1 MDELLAAVQP
11 YIDRF
16 GGVGMAVVAALD
28 TSFVSMPNV
37 SDLLI
42 VWQTI
47 KNPQLWWYYA
57 TMTTIGSVFGSL
69 VIYYFGRKGGEAF
82 LLKRFKPTHVARVQA
97 VFARYGLWAMF
108 LVAFMPPPAPY
119 KIFVLLAGAGGVGP
133 GAFALAVAGGRGVRH
148 LAEGWVAQHYGQA
161 AAQFIRTNL
170 AEVTLWMLAVVTAA
184 AVLFMVWRL
193 WRRRQAA

>member
-47 KNPQLWWYYA
+47 KSPHLWWYYA
-57 TMTTIGSVFGSL
+57 LMTTLGSVVGSM
-69 VIYYFGRKGGEAF
+69 VIYYFGRRGGEAF
-82 LLKRFKPTHVARVQA
+82 LLKRFKEAHVVKVRG
-97 VFARYGLWAMF
+97 VFARYGLWAML

-161 AAQFIRTNL
+161 AASFIRTHL
-170 AEVTLWMLAVVTAA
+170 AEVTLWMLGVVTLA
-184 AVLFMVWRL
+184 LLTWWL

>member
-47 KNPQLWWYYA
+47 KNPHLWWYYA
-57 TMTTIGSVFGSL
+57 LMTALGSVFGSL
-69 VIYYFGRKGGEAF
+69 VIYYLGRKGGEAF
-82 LLKRFKPTHVARVQA
+82 LLKRFKEAHVTRVRGI
-97 VFARYGLWAMF
+97 FERYGLWAML

-133 GAFALAVAGGRGVRH
+133 VAFSLAVGGGRGVRH
-148 LAEGWVAQHYGQA
+148 LAEGWFAQHYGQA
-161 AAQFIRTNL
+161 AAVFIRANL
-170 AEVTLWMLAVVTAA
+170 ATLTLWMLGAVTLA
-184 AVLFMVWRL
+184 LLTWWL
-193 WRRRQAA
+193 WRRWQAA